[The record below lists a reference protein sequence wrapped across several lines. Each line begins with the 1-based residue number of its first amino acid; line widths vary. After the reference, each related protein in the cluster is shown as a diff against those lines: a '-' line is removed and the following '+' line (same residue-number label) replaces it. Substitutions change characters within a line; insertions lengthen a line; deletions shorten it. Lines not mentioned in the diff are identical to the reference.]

1 MPLDRVFQNKLN
13 IFLSKVM
20 ERAVFLKLEKRGLK
34 MHPGWGEMGYKK
46 WDIKNFT
53 SVLTGPQTKERSF
66 SLRTEK

>member
-46 WDIKNFT
+46 
-53 SVLTGPQTKERSF
+53 
-66 SLRTEK
+66 